1 MNHART
7 ESPGESEVLDRLFKA
22 VTGFSPLSWQARL
35 FSEYFEKGE
44 IPAAVDIP
52 TGLGKTAVMALW
64 LIALATG
71 AQLPR
76 RLVYVVDRR
85 AVVDQASEFAVLL
98 RENLNSPE
106 AADLKMALELGDRSL
121 PISTLRGQ
129 HIDNREWLEDQP
141 QRRSLSARST

>member
-1 MNHART
+1 
-7 ESPGESEVLDRLFKA
+7 VLDSQFKTL
-22 VTGFSPLSWQARL
+22 TGFSPLSWQSRL

-64 LIALATG
+64 LIARAGG

-85 AVVDQASEFAVLL
+85 AVVPRRLAAASLKPDL
-98 RENLNSPE
+98 RDRPHLDHRRIPGDSP
-106 AADLKMALELGDRSL
+106 R
-121 PISTLRGQ
+121 P
-129 HIDNREWLEDQP
+129 H
-141 QRRSLSARST
+141 